1 MYPGVDI
8 IEIERVAAA
17 LKRRPKLAERLFTAR
32 ERKTLKNKG
41 PQSYAA
47 RFAAKEAV
55 LKTLGAG
62 LKGLGWHDIEIIT
75 DPGGEPL
82 VHLSAKAK
90 ELAIARGGSEVR
102 VSLSHNQT
110 QAVAFAVL
118 S

>member
-17 LKRRPKLAERLFTAR
+17 LKRRPKLAERLFTSR
-32 ERKTLKNKG
+32 ERENLQRKN

-55 LKTLGAG
+55 LKALGTG
-62 LKGLGWHDIEIIT
+62 LRGLNWHDVEILS
-75 DPGGEPL
+75 DPHGEP
-82 VHLSAKAK
+82 VVFLSAKAR
-90 ELAIARGGSEVR
+90 ELALARGGSGVR
-102 VSLSHNQT
+102 VSLAHNQT